1 MRVRYDK
8 EADTLFIRFLN
19 QPSVESEMIEP
30 GVIVDYSEDNRI
42 VALEILNVSQQI
54 EFLEKLKE
62 VVKSCLIDKSISFQ
76 LFPLGWWDFEILFI

>member
-8 EADTLFIRFLN
+8 KADTLFIRFLD

-42 VALEILNVSQQI
+42 VALEILNISQRI
-54 EFLEKLKE
+54 EFFGK
-62 VVKSCLIDKSISFQ
+62 
-76 LFPLGWWDFEILFI
+76 FERSS